1 MMRYLLLL
9 FCLLGLTG
17 EALAERKVNLGGL
30 EIHYNAFNASYL
42 QKNIS
47 EAVGIVHS
55 GKQGVVN
62 ITVLKAG
69 RPTAMTISG
78 ELRDLLGKKTPL
90 AFKENQYQ
98 GSIYYLAQFPI
109 SQREVLRFSIQLQES
124 SGAPQ
129 HFDFTQEVFPN
140 P

>member
-1 MMRYLLLL
+1 MRYLALL
-9 FCLLGLTG
+9 FCLLGLIG

-30 EIHYNAFNASYL
+30 EIHYNAFNANYL
-42 QKNIS
+42 QKDIAD
-47 EAVGIVHS
+47 AVGIIHS
-55 GKQGVVN
+55 GKQGVLN
-62 ITVLKAG
+62 ITVLKADH
-69 RPTAMTISG
+69 PTAVTISG

-109 SQREVLRFSIQLQES
+109 TQREVLRFSTQLQES
-124 SGAPQ
+124 GGSVQ
-129 HFDFTQEVFPN
+129 RFDFTQEVFPN